1 MNIQY
6 LKRKVMDV
14 KIDLDD
20 LNITQREYIHLLNK
34 QKHKLQRKISRK
46 KLLKKIYA
54 LKDDEN
60 KFKLALKDLATIRNI
75 PIKDD
80 LTRKEIMN
88 TIYLDHHKKKQA
100 IMHDILVSL
109 NLPNIADRKNI
120 SNNDL
125 KEIRKLN
132 DMHIDDLKMM
142 AKI

>member
-6 LKRKVMDV
+6 LKKKVMDV
-14 KIDLDD
+14 KIELDD
-20 LNITQREYIHLLNK
+20 LDITQREYIHLLNK
-34 QKHKLQRKISRK
+34 QGHKLQRKISRK

-100 IMHDILVSL
+100 I
-109 NLPNIADRKNI
+109 
-120 SNNDL
+120 
-125 KEIRKLN
+125 
-132 DMHIDDLKMM
+132 
-142 AKI
+142 

>member
-80 LTRKEIMN
+80 LTRKETMN
-88 TIYLDHHKKKQA
+88 KIYRDHHKKKQA
-100 IMHDILVSL
+100 INHDVLVSL

-125 KEIRKLN
+125 KEIEN
-132 DMHIDDLKMM
+132 
-142 AKI
+142 

>member
-1 MNIQY
+1 
-6 LKRKVMDV
+6 
-14 KIDLDD
+14 
-20 LNITQREYIHLLNK
+20 
-34 QKHKLQRKISRK
+34 
-46 KLLKKIYA
+46 
-54 LKDDEN
+54 
-60 KFKLALKDLATIRNI
+60 
-75 PIKDD
+75 
-80 LTRKEIMN
+80 MN

-142 AKI
+142 AKIWNIKNYGTIKRRFNIYHLKKWKVIQWRWIQRTHQKYLH